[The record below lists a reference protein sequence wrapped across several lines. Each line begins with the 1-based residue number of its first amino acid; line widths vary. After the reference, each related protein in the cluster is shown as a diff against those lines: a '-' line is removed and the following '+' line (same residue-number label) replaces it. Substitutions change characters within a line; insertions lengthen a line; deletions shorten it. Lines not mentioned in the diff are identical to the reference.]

1 MPQTYATSGGSATK
15 LFNLW
20 VVDVTGLALK
30 LHEFCVR
37 QTLFVQFISQVLPYV
52 RTASFVLGVGI
63 TVRGFAQAPAPT
75 EDTLDLR
82 EVVISAARWKQTAE
96 HIPSQ
101 VAVVLPK
108 LIAQF
113 QPQTAADLLSLTGKV
128 FIQKSQQGGGS
139 PMIRGFATN
148 RLIYSVDGVRM
159 NTAIFR
165 AGNIQNVINLDPYA
179 MDRTEVVFGPASVMY
194 GSDAIGGVMSFT
206 TLQPVVGTKG
216 VHGSA
221 QARYSSANSEQTGH
235 IDLQY
240 GGPKWAGITS
250 LSRWDFDHLR
260 QGSRGPRDYIKARY
274 VDVTPNGDVV
284 RIQSDSLL
292 QIPTGYTQ
300 QNLMQKFVFVPAAGW
315 ELQYGLHYSATSDYG
330 RYDRHNRVRN
340 GLPRYAEWNY
350 GPQRWT
356 MHNMS
361 LRREAK
367 KRFADLWTL
376 RVAAQRFEE
385 SRIDRALNATDRM
398 TQSERVGAYSVNW
411 DATKEWNATHT
422 FFYGVEGVW
431 NSVNSDGVVEDVLS
445 GLQSVTHSRYP
456 QSTWYSVGIYATEA
470 WAVTPKTT
478 ITSGLRAN
486 AVGLD
491 ADFSQNLDFFPL
503 PFGTAQVRDA
513 AVTGSFGATYRPT
526 ADWIIKANLGTAFRA
541 PNVDDLGKIFD
552 SSPGMVVVPND
563 NLKSE
568 YAYNVD
574 VDVAKLFG
582 TWFKVDVAAYATL
595 LENALVRR
603 PFVLDGHDSI
613 MYGGEMSRVEAVQN
627 AAIARVVGA
636 YFGMEARLSK
646 TWSTKFSYNVQRGV
660 EELDNGD
667 LSPSRHAAPAFGLAR
682 LTYQKG
688 KFRVDLTSQVQA
700 ARSNDELAWEERAK
714 TEMYALDSEGNAY
727 SPAWY
732 TLNARASVELKQG
745 VILNLGLENIT
756 DQRYRPYSSGISGAG
771 RNAVVAVAAR
781 F

>member
-1 MPQTYATSGGSATK
+1 MLQTYAFEIAAAMP
-15 LFNLW
+15 LFERIQRG
-20 VVDVTGLALK
+20 VACLALK

-37 QTLFVQFISQVLPYV
+37 QTLSVHFLKQVLPYV
-52 RTASFVLGVGI
+52 RAASFMFGVGI
-63 TVRGFAQAPAPT
+63 TLRGLAQAPAPT

-108 LIAQF
+108 QIAQF
-113 QPQTAADLLSLTGKV
+113 QPQTAADLLSISGKV

-165 AGNIQNVINLDPYA
+165 AGNIQNVINLDPFA
-179 MDRTEVVFGPASVMY
+179 MDRAEVVFGPASVMY

-216 VHGSA
+216 IHGSA

-235 IDLQY
+235 VDVRY
-240 GGPKWAGITS
+240 SGPKWAGITS
-250 LSRWDFDHLR
+250 LSRWDFGHLR
-260 QGSRGPRDYIKARY
+260 QGSRGPKDYIKARY
-274 VDVTPNGDVV
+274 VELTPDGDVV
-284 RIQSDSLL
+284 RIQNDSLL

-300 QNLMQKFVFVPAAGW
+300 QNLMQKLVYVPAAGW
-315 ELQYGLHYSATSDYG
+315 ELQYGLHHSATSDYG

-356 MHNMS
+356 MHNLA

-367 KRFADLWTL
+367 RRFADLWTL

-385 SRIDRALNATDRM
+385 SRIDRVLNSPERT
-398 TQSERVGAYSVNW
+398 TQTERVGAYSVNW
-411 DATKEWNATHT
+411 DATKEWSATHT
-422 FFYGVEGVW
+422 VFYGAEGVW
-431 NSVNSDGVVEDVLS
+431 NSVNSFGVVEDVPS
-445 GLQSVTHSRYP
+445 GLQTVTHSRYP
-456 QSTWYSVGIYATEA
+456 HSTWYSVGMYATEA

-478 ITSGLRAN
+478 ITSGIRAN

-503 PFGTAQVRDA
+503 PFATAQVRDA
-513 AVTGSFGATYRPT
+513 AMTGSFGATYRPT

-568 YAYNVD
+568 YAYNAD

-582 TWFKVDVAAYATL
+582 TWLKVDVAAYATL

-603 PFVLDGHDSI
+603 PYTLDGHDSI

-646 TWSTKFSYNVQRGV
+646 TWSTKLSYNVQRGV
-660 EELDNGD
+660 EELDNGE
-667 LSPSRHAAPAFGLAR
+667 LSPSRHAAPGFGLGR

-688 KFRVDLTSQVQA
+688 KFRADLTSQFQA

-714 TEMYALDSEGNAY
+714 TEIYALDAEGNAY

-732 TLNARASVELKQG
+732 TLNARASMELKYG
-745 VILNLGLENIT
+745 VTLNVGLENIT

-771 RNAVVAVAAR
+771 RNAVVALAAR

>member
-1 MPQTYATSGGSATK
+1 
-15 LFNLW
+15 
-20 VVDVTGLALK
+20 
-30 LHEFCVR
+30 
-37 QTLFVQFISQVLPYV
+37 
-52 RTASFVLGVGI
+52 
-63 TVRGFAQAPAPT
+63 
-75 EDTLDLR
+75 
-82 EVVISAARWKQTAE
+82 
-96 HIPSQ
+96 
-101 VAVVLPK
+101 
-108 LIAQF
+108 
-113 QPQTAADLLSLTGKV
+113 
-128 FIQKSQQGGGS
+128 
-139 PMIRGFATN
+139 
-148 RLIYSVDGVRM
+148 
-159 NTAIFR
+159 
-165 AGNIQNVINLDPYA
+165 
-179 MDRTEVVFGPASVMY
+179 
-194 GSDAIGGVMSFT
+194 
-206 TLQPVVGTKG
+206 
-216 VHGSA
+216 
-221 QARYSSANSEQTGH
+221 
-235 IDLQY
+235 
-240 GGPKWAGITS
+240 
-250 LSRWDFDHLR
+250 
-260 QGSRGPRDYIKARY
+260 
-274 VDVTPNGDVV
+274 
-284 RIQSDSLL
+284 
-292 QIPTGYTQ
+292 
-300 QNLMQKFVFVPAAGW
+300 
-315 ELQYGLHYSATSDYG
+315 
-330 RYDRHNRVRN
+330 
-340 GLPRYAEWNY
+340 
-350 GPQRWT
+350 
-356 MHNMS
+356 
-361 LRREAK
+361 
-367 KRFADLWTL
+367 
-376 RVAAQRFEE
+376 
-385 SRIDRALNATDRM
+385 
-398 TQSERVGAYSVNW
+398 
-411 DATKEWNATHT
+411 
-422 FFYGVEGVW
+422 
-431 NSVNSDGVVEDVLS
+431 VNSDGVVEDVLS

-603 PFVLDGHDSI
+603 PFVLDGYDSI